1 MIRCHNIYKEYV
13 RGKPIIDRLSL
24 HLKPQSFTFL
34 VGASGAGKSTLLSLF
49 SLAQRPNQGTI
60 RLFGHDVTRLERDQ
74 LPAIRRQIGTV
85 FQDYQLL
92 NHLTVA
98 ENVALPLKVM
108 GESRKD
114 VDAKVDELL
123 SWIGLERYREAKPPH
138 LSGGQRQRVSVARA
152 VINNP
157 ALILADE
164 PTGNLDSAMSM
175 RLMHL
180 FTSLNDIGTTI
191 LFATHDEHLISHFD
205 YPVLELKDGKIYQR
219 DEKMSA

>member
-1 MIRCHNIYKEYV
+1 MIRCYKIYKEYV
-13 RGKPIIDRLSL
+13 RNKPIINGLSL
-24 HLKPQSFTFL
+24 HLEPKSFTFL

-49 SLAQRPNQGTI
+49 SLAQRPNQGNL
-60 RLFGHDVTRLERDQ
+60 RLFGHDVTRMPREQ
-74 LPAIRRQIGTV
+74 LPDLRRQIGTV

-108 GESRKD
+108 GESKRD
-114 VDAKVDELL
+114 INAKVTELL
-123 SWIGLERYREAKPPH
+123 QWIGLERFHDAKPPH
-138 LSGGQRQRVSVARA
+138 LSGGQKQRVAVARA

-164 PTGNLDSAMSM
+164 PTGNLDSALSM

-180 FTSLNDIGTTI
+180 FTSLNNIGTTI
-191 LFATHDEHLISHFD
+191 LFATHDEQLISHFD
-205 YPVLELKDGKIYQR
+205 YPVLYLRDGQISR
-219 DEKMSA
+219 VRRP